1 MVLQEKHILKSFD
14 TPTRL
19 SDLPVGTFVT
29 IQSRKAFKKALKK
42 ALVKLNGEPA
52 QTSNFVLG
60 GELIEIFTDE
70 SIKKKPKIS
79 IPFEILFEDEYIAII
94 NKPAGVE
101 VSGNKK
107 YTITNALSS
116 ALKSSNQ
123 VDALIRPL
131 PAHRLDY
138 PTSGCLIIGKT
149 SKALTVLNQQFEH
162 QQVDKTYI
170 AVTVNSQTTQGIIK
184 EPIDKKPSTS
194 SYQVLKTIASQ
205 KYGALNLVALKPHT
219 GRRHQL
225 RKHLAYIGNPIF
237 GEKEYGNPSNQGH
250 GNGLYLQ
257 AYKLEFN
264 HPITNELVLI
274 TSPVSK
280 KFKNLFVD
288 IQQTLLEIND
298 F

>member
-1 MVLQEKHILKSFD
+1 MVLQEKHILKSID

-29 IQSRKAFKKALKK
+29 IQSRKAFKKALKNG
-42 ALVKLNGEPA
+42 LVKLNGEPA
-52 QTSNFVLG
+52 KTSNFVSG

-70 SIKKKPKIS
+70 LISKKPKIS
-79 IPFEILFEDEYIAII
+79 IPFEILFEDEYIAVI
-94 NKPAGVE
+94 NKPAGIE

-116 ALKSSNQ
+116 ALKPSNL

-138 PTSGCLIIGKT
+138 PTSGCLVIGKT
-149 SKALTVLNQQFEH
+149 TKALIALNQQFE
-162 QQVDKTYI
+162 QQQIDKTYL
-170 AVTVNSQTTQGIIK
+170 AVTVNSQKNQGVIE
-184 EPIDKKPSTS
+184 EPIDEKPSTS
-194 SYQVLKTIASQ
+194 SYHVLNTIASQ
-205 KYGALNLVALKPHT
+205 KYGSLNLVALKPLT

-225 RKHLAYIGNPIF
+225 RKHLAFIGNTIF
-237 GEKEYGNPSNQGH
+237 GEKEYGDPTNQGH

-257 AYKLEFN
+257 AYKLDFT
-264 HPITNELVLI
+264 HPITSEKLI
-274 TSPVSK
+274 IKSPVSK
-280 KFKNLFVD
+280 KFKNLFID
-288 IQQTLLEIND
+288 IEQILMD